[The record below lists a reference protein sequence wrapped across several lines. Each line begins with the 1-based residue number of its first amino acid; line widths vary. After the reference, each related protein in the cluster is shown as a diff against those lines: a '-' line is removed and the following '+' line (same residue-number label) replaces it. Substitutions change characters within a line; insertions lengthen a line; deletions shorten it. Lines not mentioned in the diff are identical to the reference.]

1 MALVNGSVLGNLS
14 GRLGNLSARTVNGQ
28 TILAARPSSF
38 NASQEPA
45 VLAVRQKFA
54 VTANFSKNVLSLST
68 LADIWKQTKASGLSA
83 FNGIFKSNFAY
94 SAVDKPTTDNII
106 TPGGFSLPVQRT
118 EVGTDN
124 LSVELLALTSMFT
137 FTPEEVNLSVNALIC
152 FHTPTSP
159 DKPPFQLIALN
170 HEIANHSFNQTAEVN
185 IGYNQKQE
193 QIANLYTG
201 SILYVSV
208 ASKNAQG
215 KVIQYSASY
224 TPVESAS

>member
-1 MALVNGSVLGNLS
+1 MAIVTGSVIGNLS

-45 VLAVRQKFA
+45 VLEVRQKFA
-54 VTANFSKNVLSLST
+54 VTANFAKNVLSLST
-68 LADIWKQTKASGLSA
+68 LAEIWKQTKASGLSA
-83 FNGIFKSNFAY
+83 FNGIFKGNFAY
-94 SAVDKPTTDNII
+94 SAVDKPTGENII
-106 TPGGFSLPVQRT
+106 TPGGFSLPVQNT
-118 EVGTDN
+118 TVATDN
-124 LSVELLALTSMFT
+124 LTVELLALTSMST
-137 FTPEEVNLSVNALIC
+137 FTPEEVNLSVNALVC
-152 FHTPTSP
+152 FHTPISQ

-170 HEIANHSFNQTAEVN
+170 NEIANYAFNQTFEAN
-185 IGYNQKQE
+185 LAYNQKQE

-201 SILYVSV
+201 KILYVSV

-224 TPVESAS
+224 TPIS

>member
-1 MALVNGSVLGNLS
+1 MAFVNGSVIGNLS

-45 VLAVRQKFA
+45 VLEVRQKFA
-54 VTANFSKNVLSLST
+54 VTANFAKNVLSLPA
-68 LADIWKQTKASGLSA
+68 LAEIWKQTKASGLSA
-83 FNGIFKSNFAY
+83 FNGIFKSNFAF
-94 SAVDKPTTDNII
+94 SAFDKPTSENII
-106 TPGGFSLPVQRT
+106 TPGGFNLPVQSSLI
-118 EVGTDN
+118 GTDSLTVN
-124 LSVELLALTSMFT
+124 LLALTSQST

-159 DKPPFQLIALN
+159 DKPAFQLISLN
-170 HEIANHSFNQTAEVN
+170 NEIANYAFNQTFEAN
-185 IGYNQKQE
+185 LAYNQKQE

-201 SILYVSV
+201 KILYVSV

-224 TPVESAS
+224 TPIS